1 MALNRNN
8 TNTSYLKP
16 DDIRKDTTLKV
27 LKVQKVSKL
36 NSFNGKT
43 FEQYELMLAEDKI
56 LSVTEANLSRLLW
69 NFNDI
74 TNALGKDITL
84 YQTQITVKDKTL
96 AAIRIK
102 YNILDK
108 IKKESTTKLG
118 ENQKNG
124 INNKK

>member
-8 TNTSYLKP
+8 INTSYLKP
-16 DDIRKDTTLKV
+16 DDIRRDTIMKV
-27 LKVQKVSKL
+27 LKVEKVSKL
-36 NSFNGKT
+36 NSFNGKS
-43 FEQYELMLAEDKI
+43 FEQYELLLTGNKI

-69 NFNDI
+69 NFNNI
-74 TNALGKDITL
+74 NNAQGKEINL
-84 YQTQITVKDKTL
+84 YTTQITVKDKTL

-118 ENQKNG
+118 EN
-124 INNKK
+124 